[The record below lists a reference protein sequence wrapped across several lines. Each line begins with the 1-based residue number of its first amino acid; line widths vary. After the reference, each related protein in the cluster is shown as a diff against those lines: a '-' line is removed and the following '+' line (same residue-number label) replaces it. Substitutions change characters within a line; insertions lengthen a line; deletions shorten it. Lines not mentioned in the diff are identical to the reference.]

1 MGTCA
6 FGYLDYLGL
15 SGSKSSK
22 SEDEVVDCLLKCLG
36 YVGDS
41 WIEKRGFKIGVDGG
55 GKETKKPMK
64 INNYQEPAGEGN
76 VSRFL

>member
-1 MGTCA
+1 MWVT
-6 FGYLDYLGL
+6 LGL
-15 SGSKSSK
+15 K
-22 SEDEVVDCLLKCLG
+22 
-36 YVGDS
+36 
-41 WIEKRGFKIGVDGG
+41 KRGFKMGVDGG